1 MTTQEVVV
9 STNTLTNRQYS
20 YPVIMWDKA
29 STHNGTCHEIYYV
42 SDFDQKAKLIA
53 VWDKVAGSVAYTFG
67 AFTKQY
73 IANNDASAVML
84 MVSQDFTADWKA
96 GYVR

>member
-9 STNTLTNRQYS
+9 STNTLAHRANS
-20 YPVIMWDKA
+20 YPVIMWGK
-29 STHNGTCHEIYYV
+29 GTMNTDAAEIYYV

-53 VWDKVAGSVAYTFG
+53 VWDKAAGCVAYTYGTYRTEHF
-67 AFTKQY
+67 AANTTTKD
-73 IANNDASAVML
+73 IMFI
-84 MVSQDFTADWKA
+84 VSQDFTADWKA